1 MLYYYLCPI
10 LLRNG
15 TFLNSG
21 EFYFYILLLS
31 CKWTRRHFVILVLPG
46 IEMQAASRDEKENL
60 IKVLQ
65 MFFK

>member
-1 MLYYYLCPI
+1 MLYYYLYQI

-15 TFLNSG
+15 TLFNSG
-21 EFYFYILLLS
+21 EFYFYVSLFS
-31 CKWTRRHFVILVLPG
+31 CKWTRKHFVMLVLPG
-46 IEMQAASRDEKENL
+46 IEMQPASRDEKENL